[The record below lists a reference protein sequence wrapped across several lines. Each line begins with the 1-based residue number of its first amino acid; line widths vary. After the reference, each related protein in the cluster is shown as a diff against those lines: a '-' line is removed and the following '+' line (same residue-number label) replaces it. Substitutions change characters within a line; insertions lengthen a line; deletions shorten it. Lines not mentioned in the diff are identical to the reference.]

1 MTIQQWKYG
10 DRTFKVS
17 DRVKA
22 YYEGKWYTG
31 TIISFEYMRDNYPK
45 PLASP
50 EILDAMGCVFVEEI
64 TEERGQRVIFD
75 NPRYA
80 MTLIR
85 TDEPVANS
93 GGLLDGYGL
102 RSTTSGKHLIFEH
115 EEEYDPGPEFTFVED
130 SDDKDPPL
138 PF

>member
-31 TIISFEYMRDNYPK
+31 TIISFAYMRNNYPK
-45 PLASP
+45 ALCSKEVLKAT
-50 EILDAMGCVFVEEI
+50 GCVFVEEI
-64 TEERGQRVIFD
+64 MEERGPRVIFD
-75 NPRYA
+75 NLRYA
-80 MTLIR
+80 SALIQ
-85 TDEPVANS
+85 TDERVEKS
-93 GGLLDGYGL
+93 EGLLDGYGL
-102 RSTTSGKHLIFEH
+102 QSSITGKHLIHEH
-115 EEEYDPGPEFTFVED
+115 EKEYDPGPEFTFVED
-130 SDDKDPPL
+130 SDDEDPPL